1 MGGDSADCPGV
12 QLRSTWKS
20 HYISPP
26 PAPMREDD
34 RVLIIPVGDSQWD
47 DTGFDSRGHHRQIN
61 AVLGN
66 LCRLHNPRIV
76 QDKSGMTI
84 PCTSWKHF
92 ALAENARHGNAQG
105 AVKFDF
111 WVRFL

>member
-47 DTGFDSRGHHRQIN
+47 DTGFDSKVTID
-61 AVLGN
+61 
-66 LCRLHNPRIV
+66 RLTP
-76 QDKSGMTI
+76 S
-84 PCTSWKHF
+84 
-92 ALAENARHGNAQG
+92 
-105 AVKFDF
+105 
-111 WVRFL
+111 